1 MSEEKQYILRK
12 PVVALQRK
20 DLQAGAFVIEAFP
33 DEIYVKNFIGYDMSC
48 MPKNVFNELFV
59 EFDEELLH
67 QQICNKFIA
76 SALAYSEV
84 LDDFYDKHT
93 ISSSKYH
100 TQKSKV
106 IDDFVE
112 QVLGLIKGEQP

>member
-59 EFDEELLH
+59 ELDREQLK
-67 QQICNKFIA
+67 QQ
-76 SALAYSEV
+76 
-84 LDDFYDKHT
+84 LDDI
-93 ISSSKYH
+93 ISDIGSHYWNN
-100 TQKSKV
+100 
-106 IDDFVE
+106 D
-112 QVLGLIKGEQP
+112 QVFREDRERFAEDILALFLGEQTKEQ